1 MELTEIYEK
10 GEQWIRQKDFG
21 ISLNG
26 VETGFIPPHDRLVL
40 DRYTFQ
46 QRCID
51 AGEASTTCNA
61 LGVHLSTPVIM
72 SSITM
77 PIPAIMDNGLM
88 ETAGGLK
95 DAGSLMWTGTP
106 IPKNLQ
112 ALVETGIPMAANVK
126 PYQDRDKIYQEI
138 DEIQGAG
145 VHWVG
150 IEVDAGQGTKVGDR
164 PMATGCNPLS
174 LKELRDIRKRV
185 SGPLILKGILSH
197 WDAMKALDAGAD
209 GIVVTNHG
217 AHTIDYLP
225 HPLQVMDDIVSA
237 VQGKMTIIVECG
249 FRRGSDVLKG
259 LAFGADLVGIGRPVL
274 YGLAAAGREGVR
286 DVVNGISGELKRIM
300 SMVGADQPGEI
311 RRDVLIED

>member
-10 GEQWIRQKDFG
+10 GEQWIRQKDFVM
-21 ISLNG
+21 SLNG
-26 VETGFIPPHDRLVL
+26 VETGFILPQDRQIL

-51 AGEASTTCNA
+51 AGEASITCSA
-61 LGVHLSTPVIM
+61 MGVHLSTPVIM
-72 SSITM
+72 SAITM
-77 PIPAIMDNGLM
+77 PIPAIMDNGLV
-88 ETAGGLK
+88 ETALGLK

-106 IPKNLQ
+106 IPRNLQ
-112 ALVETGIPMAANVK
+112 ELVETGVPMAANVK
-126 PYQDRDKIYQEI
+126 PFQDRDEIYHAI

-145 VHWVG
+145 VQWVG
-150 IEVDAGQGTKVGDR
+150 IEVDAGQGTKIGDR
-164 PMATGCNPLS
+164 PMATGCYPLS
-174 LKELRDIRKRV
+174 FKELQDIRNRV

-197 WDAMKALDAGAD
+197 WDALKALEAGAD

-237 VQGKMTIIVECG
+237 VGGKMTIIVECG

-286 DVVNGISGELKRIM
+286 DVVIGLSGELKRIM
-300 SMVGADQPGEI
+300 SMVGANQPGDI